1 MHLFINTYGTYVHIK
16 DEIFEIRIPLPDS
29 NEYKKLYFAPQKITG
44 IVVTYSAAI
53 STDAIILALKYNIDI
68 VILDKYG
75 TPLGR
80 FWHSKLGS
88 TTLIRRKQLELTT
101 NNLGAHYIKLWINRK
116 ISNRI
121 SLLKKLAKSRP
132 AKRQYIYDQAQKIE
146 NQIKNLKKLPDTKIS
161 EIEGSIRGIEGTAG
175 RIYFETLSKLLSKEY
190 QFNGRSMRPAKDLFN
205 AFLNYAYGILYG
217 RVEKSL
223 IIAGL
228 DPFVGILHR
237 DDYTLKSMVLDFI
250 EPYRIYAEE
259 SIFKLFSAKRVNKSH
274 TDKLENGLMLN
285 KSGKELILGNF
296 IKFIDED
303 KVTYKN
309 KKRTR
314 SNIIQLEA
322 HNFAA
327 EILGNKQSN
336 IQIQEI

>member
-1 MHLFINTYGTYVHIK
+1 MHLFINTYGTYIHIK
-16 DEIFEIRIPLPDS
+16 EEIFEIRIPNKEDK
-29 NEYKKLYFAPQKITG
+29 EYNKLYFAPQKITG
-44 IVVTYSAAI
+44 IIVSYGAAI
-53 STDAIILALKYNIDI
+53 STDAIILALKFNIDI

-75 TPLGR
+75 KPLGR

-88 TTLIRRKQLELTT
+88 TTLIRRKQLELTS
-101 NNLGAHYIKLWINRK
+101 NNLGSYYIKLWIGKK

-132 AKRQYIYDQAQKIE
+132 AKRQYIYEQAKKIE
-146 NQIKNLKKLPDTKIS
+146 SQVKNLKKLPDSPIS

-175 RIYFETLSKLLSKEY
+175 RIYFETLSKLLAKEY

-223 IIAGL
+223 IIAGI

-237 DDYTLKSMVLDFI
+237 DDYNLKSMVLDFI

-259 SIFKLFSAKRVNKSH
+259 SIFKLFSAKKVNQKH
-274 TDKLENGLMLN
+274 IDKLENGVVLN
-285 KSGKELILGNF
+285 KSGKELILGSF

-303 KVTYKN
+303 KVSYKN

-322 HNFAA
+322 HNFAT
-327 EILGNKQSN
+327 EILGKKQSD
-336 IQIQEI
+336 IKIREI